1 MPPIMNSSTKGE
13 TPMNQLCDSCQTPL
27 TDDVDIYIWAKGDE
41 ERTICEECHSWE
53 ENSFRTQGWVEQGD
67 EDE

>member
-1 MPPIMNSSTKGE
+1 
-13 TPMNQLCDSCQTPL
+13 MNQLCDSCQTPL

-53 ENSFRTQGWVEQGD
+53 ENTFRTQGWVEQGD